1 MFTQRAIEVSRD
13 VFEAIDHALGQ
24 NERRIAFHLDGSDKI
39 LERDEAAEWVKAS
52 VDEGFPEI
60 RFVIEQQSSDRVM
73 INLAAFEDT
82 DSAFYV

>member
-24 NERRIAFHLDGSDKI
+24 NERHIAFHLDGSDKI

-73 INLAAFEDT
+73 INLAAFEDP